1 MTKIKKKKKNTT
13 CDYTKT
19 QENGT
24 TIYYFNR
31 DRTRAAR
38 DRSHTHAK
46 RRTTVCQV
54 VRPTLNQII
63 SIQNDY
69 YWLRKGRIGRAH
81 ALTILMTIT
90 RLPLPGAHARTT
102 TSSCGSMEVINGYS
116 VAGFESN
123 TVYGEN
129 GLLSCTPAPGLPPR
143 NTIIILLLY
152 YCTNRGTEECRLLQ
166 RWRRETSKGLF
177 RDDKSSRLK
186 CGGGTQEGNENVS
199 SLEYFRILSILCLYY
214 NILHYND
221 YTLD

>member
-1 MTKIKKKKKNTT
+1 
-13 CDYTKT
+13 
-19 QENGT
+19 
-24 TIYYFNR
+24 
-31 DRTRAAR
+31 
-38 DRSHTHAK
+38 
-46 RRTTVCQV
+46 
-54 VRPTLNQII
+54 
-63 SIQNDY
+63 
-69 YWLRKGRIGRAH
+69 
-81 ALTILMTIT
+81 MTIT

-166 RWRRETSKGLF
+166 RWRRETSRGLF

-199 SLEYFRILSILCLYY
+199 SVEYFRILSILCLYY